1 MTFTGAAAASDGT
14 LAEGGA
20 AAEDDGGEL
29 NVFSYKEPPRHV
41 GEGAW
46 RGLKVGRGPWVVGR
60 GSWWAV
66 ARGAYLR
73 QLLTP

>member
-46 RGLKVGRGPWVVGR
+46 RGLKVGGGGVVAGWRGGG
-60 GSWWAV
+60 GSVTWRHAFDS
-66 ARGAYLR
+66 
-73 QLLTP
+73 P